1 MEMRAMEPTTVM
13 RRRVGAVVV
22 AIAPAVLLTAFSYHP
37 YFDNVTDS
45 HSIAEAAASN
55 TTRWGIAHLGIAIG
69 YALVALAFLATR
81 SYLREAGE
89 DRWSSPALPC
99 IILGTTLF
107 AVLVGMEFAPLA
119 AVESGA
125 DAGAVQEKTRPWFI
139 PVLVAGSVSYGL
151 GLVGFATGIVQSGVL
166 RPELA
171 RIVAGALVL
180 MALARF
186 VPLAIGPLVMTVAGL
201 VALWLMAH
209 RMWTHPI
216 VRSTT
221 PPRLA
226 PAG

>member
-1 MEMRAMEPTTVM
+1 MERPTVM
-13 RRRVGAVVV
+13 RARVGAAVV
-22 AIAPAVLLTAFSYHP
+22 AIAPAVLLFGFFYHP

-45 HSIAEAAASN
+45 HSIAEAAASD
-55 TTRWGIAHLGIAIG
+55 TTRWGIAHLGIAVG
-69 YALVALAFLATR
+69 YALVVLGFLAIR

-89 DRWSSPALPC
+89 DRWSGPALPC

-125 DAGAVQEKTRPWFI
+125 DAGAVQEETRPWFL
-139 PVLVAGSVSYGL
+139 PVLVAGSISYAL
-151 GLVGFATGIVQSGVL
+151 GLIGFAMGIVRSGVL
-166 RPELA
+166 RPGLA
-171 RIVAGALVL
+171 RLAAGALMIMGV
-180 MALARF
+180 ARF

-201 VALWLMAH
+201 VGLWLMAY

-216 VRSTT
+216 ARSTIS
-221 PPRLA
+221 PRFA